1 MGAGRRRGQGGRR
14 SGTAGLRGSRAEAG
28 QCRTGSSG
36 NRCAGR
42 QVGQPF
48 PQHSAGKEPEV
59 NLWSKSIKRIELGRI
74 RLIRNEFN
82 FILRMKCV
90 Y

>member
-1 MGAGRRRGQGGRR
+1 ME
-14 SGTAGLRGSRAEAG
+14 AGLRPGNAG
-28 QCRTGSSG
+28 QAPLGTAVLG
-36 NRCAGR
+36 GR
-42 QVGQPF
+42 WDSPS
-48 PQHSAGKEPEV
+48 PQHSAGKEPEG